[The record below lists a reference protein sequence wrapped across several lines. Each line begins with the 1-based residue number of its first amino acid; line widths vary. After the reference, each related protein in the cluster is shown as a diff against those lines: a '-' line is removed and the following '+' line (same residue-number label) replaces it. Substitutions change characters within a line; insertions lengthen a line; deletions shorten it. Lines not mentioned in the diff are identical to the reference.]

1 MKNKL
6 KGKEEAAYKIQFLVK
21 DSSVAL
27 NDNLYKVYLYSHKGL
42 GKEFFQKLE
51 PSTVEGS
58 NHYAK
63 LKKYQATL
71 MKFNVYVDAILE
83 KVGGSFFIRDTEMKF

>member
-1 MKNKL
+1 
-6 KGKEEAAYKIQFLVK
+6 
-21 DSSVAL
+21 
-27 NDNLYKVYLYSHKGL
+27 L

-63 LKKYQATL
+63 LKKYQSTL
-71 MKFNVYVDAILE
+71 LKFNVYVDAILE
-83 KVGGSFFIRDTEMKF
+83 KVGGSFFIKETEMKF